1 MGICLDTEYNPNLF
15 EEDVNG
21 SSGERITPV
30 RNKLLTSNDDV
41 LINVPVIFVLGGP
54 GSGKI
59 SHCEAY
65 AERHGCVHIG
75 MTDEVDQM
83 LRNIDVVDYNAL
95 PKEDVLN
102 RLIDNMEERPSN
114 KCYLISGYPRNMND
128 LGFYL
133 EKIGRVD
140 GVIFINWH
148 ESSLE
153 NQIRYGASIGQIE
166 EDLALAEFENF
177 KSRVISVTEYFD
189 YKSLLHEISGD
200 RKPEFVYEDFE
211 NCVFSIL
218 DIEDEENIL
227 LCPRPI
233 TAGSYRYFKN
243 KHFATSNTEVSSSPH
258 LQRLNGVREVP
269 KTFSLIYIIGGPGST
284 KTNIIKNSIMS
295 DLKDWHVISTGEVIF
310 KYLSE
315 HESDEEAE
323 ELMAKVR
330 KGESF
335 PNDHVMDIILNEINR
350 NPGFKGYVL
359 VGFPR
364 DIEQSKSFEKKI
376 NFHPPAVLIDC
387 SELTLSQNL
396 GRRNGRPDDNLYA
409 YKMRLNIYRKSTLPL
424 LKHLDDHKRL
434 HIIDGDAS
442 DERIKSRIRDIL
454 ISLAKE
460 LTGEDDWT
468 KDIQHDEI

>member
-233 TAGSYRYFKN
+233 TAG
-243 KHFATSNTEVSSSPH
+243 
-258 LQRLNGVREVP
+258 
-269 KTFSLIYIIGGPGST
+269 
-284 KTNIIKNSIMS
+284 
-295 DLKDWHVISTGEVIF
+295 TGEVIF

-323 ELMAKVR
+323 ELMAK
-330 KGESF
+330 
-335 PNDHVMDIILNEINR
+335 DHVMDIILNEINR

-364 DIEQSKSFEKKI
+364 DIEQTKSFEKKI

-409 YKMRLNIYRKSTLPL
+409 YKMRLNIFRKSTLPL

-454 ISLAKE
+454 ISLVKE
-460 LTGEDDWT
+460 LAGEDDWT